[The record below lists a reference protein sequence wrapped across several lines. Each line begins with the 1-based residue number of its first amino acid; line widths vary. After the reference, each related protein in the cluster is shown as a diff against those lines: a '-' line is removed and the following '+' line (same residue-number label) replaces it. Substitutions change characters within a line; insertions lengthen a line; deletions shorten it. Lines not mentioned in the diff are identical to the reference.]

1 MVAKAYPHSTFSPY
15 PARGEIPSIDEQ
27 GLEFLHKDI
36 KEACICIGSWYSG
49 SFQVKW
55 LGRNAL
61 STQEFWSGTKIIPML
76 YLVSLFNQK
85 LPGVNIDKYK
95 IRGVDREG
103 ILRSIPV
110 ANLFTE
116 LVSYEE
122 KLASSNSLGA
132 MFKRFSPQLELEQWL
147 KNLTGNQNLVFRGP
161 YGEKP
166 LINRPELIDP
176 LTAEVILTA
185 DEQPPGW
192 GCNQLSA
199 YDLTRIISLV
209 GWHNYLPQKSRLSWV
224 SRSSLKS
231 LLLALGR
238 DPARLIDLAIKQLG
252 LESCLDSVV
261 ILSKLGHGATSLRE
275 RTEEVYV
282 ALVALTVSNS
292 VKSNQP
298 SKMIT
303 FSMALRGARAHS
315 PRDLDREVVE
325 LDARMATEVTEILWR
340 AVQGKLA

>member
-1 MVAKAYPHSTFSPY
+1 M
-15 PARGEIPSIDEQ
+15 
-27 GLEFLHKDI
+27 
-36 KEACICIGSWYSG
+36 
-49 SFQVKW
+49 
-55 LGRNAL
+55 
-61 STQEFWSGTKIIPML
+61 
-76 YLVSLFNQK
+76 
-85 LPGVNIDKYK
+85 
-95 IRGVDREG
+95 
-103 ILRSIPV
+103 
-110 ANLFTE
+110 
-116 LVSYEE
+116 
-122 KLASSNSLGA
+122 
-132 MFKRFSPQLELEQWL
+132 
-147 KNLTGNQNLVFRGP
+147 TGNQNLVFRGP

-192 GCNQLSA
+192 SCNQLSA

-292 VKSNQP
+292 VKFNHP
-298 SKMIT
+298 SEMIT
-303 FSMALRGARAHS
+303 FSMALRGARARS